1 MTNDFECVIMKVCAS
16 KHLEEGIAKGSRN
29 VLNIIWSI
37 INVL

>member
-1 MTNDFECVIMKVCAS
+1 MTNDFECAIMKVCAS
-16 KHLEEGIAKGSRN
+16 KHLEEGIAKGSLN